1 MCSDALL
8 DQTDDLFDLT
18 VGYSGI
24 DKVDIPYEEYLV
36 DRMFFSKHYPRQ
48 VHIHIERHSLKT
60 LPGMQRDTSPKIAN
74 LEERSRKKSV
84 TFDDETNERRA
95 LFNTWLKD
103 RFMVKDELMDK
114 FYETGKLSER
124 SLHWK
129 VEPTAK
135 DWFVILVVWY
145 CGLHII
151 PFFMRTLWLVI
162 TTLWYLLGLLFGK

>member
-36 DRMFFSKHYPRQ
+36 DRMFFCKHYPRE
-48 VHIHIERHSLKT
+48 VHIHIERHSIKS

-74 LEERSRKKSV
+74 PEERSQKKSA

-95 LFNTWLKD
+95 LFNSWLKD
-103 RFMVKDELMDK
+103 RFMRKDDLMDN
-114 FYETGKLSER
+114 FYETGKLSEK
-124 SLHWK
+124 SLRWK
-129 VEPTAK
+129 VEPTLK
-135 DWFVILVVWY
+135 DWIVILSVWY

-151 PFFMRTLWLVI
+151 PFFFRSLWFMVTSI
-162 TTLWYLLGLLFGK
+162 WFVSGYLFRK